1 MISASGPNSTVAFLM
16 IFLAVWPGS
25 RAELLQFE
33 AFLNSLIP
41 GIKVTFAACD
51 QAVEFLDTVV
61 YKAIKAFDPDG
72 LCCLKTKVFF
82 NQLILINYCIALP
95 FIPGILSSGLLNPN
109 SSALTI
115 YPPQFTTIAALF

>member
-1 MISASGPNSTVAFLM
+1 MISASGPNSTVASLM

-25 RAELLQFE
+25 RAELLEFE

-51 QAVEFLDTVV
+51 QAVEFIDTVV
-61 YKAIKAFDPDG
+61 YKAFDPDG
-72 LCCLKTKVFF
+72 VCRVNTKVFF

-115 YPPQFTTIAALF
+115 YPPQFMTIAALF